1 MKLKYLMIVGAL
13 ATVVSS
19 VTAEASI
26 VPVFS
31 VNSASIAAGETVE
44 VDLTLS
50 LSADPGLFS
59 AKFSGGIV
67 ALGSGTGE
75 FDFFAIMPGLTTE
88 TFHAF
93 FDYPTAGTF
102 DPSYGYATGYTE
114 KLQIGRF
121 GLTLPEFRMG
131 DGKGTLTVEPAVTAA
146 PAVPELSSW
155 AMMLLGFAGIGFA
168 AFRRMSMT
176 GRKRRGNWTSV
187 GAWSISH

>member
-1 MKLKYLMIVGAL
+1 MKPKYLMIVGVL

-31 VNSASIAAGETVE
+31 VNSAGETVE
-44 VDLTLS
+44 VDLTLN

-59 AKFSGGIV
+59 GKFSGGIV

-88 TFHAF
+88 TFRAF

-102 DPSYGYATGYTE
+102 DPSYTYATGYTE

-168 AFRRMSMT
+168 AFRRT